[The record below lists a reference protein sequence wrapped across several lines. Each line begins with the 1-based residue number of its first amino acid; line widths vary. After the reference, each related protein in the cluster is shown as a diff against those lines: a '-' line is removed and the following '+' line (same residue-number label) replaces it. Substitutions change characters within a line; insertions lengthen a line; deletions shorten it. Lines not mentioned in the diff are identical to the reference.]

1 MKNLPVSNKLVG
13 FAQYV
18 QERARANDTFKVPR
32 FVMGPSAY
40 NFMLWHLCEAYDASG
55 DMRRELEAF
64 IAACSPAED
73 MIAKECLVVVAG
85 PGQNNKSFEYSHF
98 LSTAIRTNL
107 VLNGAGVLTTKQQTI
122 TYSQGDVF
130 NIAPDELKTS
140 MCSSEIESYTTH
152 VVIFWTKADE
162 GPIWE
167 AYAKG

>member
-1 MKNLPVSNKLVG
+1 MKNLPVSSKLLG

-40 NFMLWHLCEAYDASG
+40 NFMLWHLCEAYDSSG
-55 DMRRELEAF
+55 DTRRELEAF
-64 IAACSPAED
+64 ISACSPAEGLV
-73 MIAKECLVVVAG
+73 AKECLIVVAG
-85 PGQNNKSFEYSHF
+85 PGQNNKPFEYSHF
-98 LSTAIRTNL
+98 LNTALRTNL
-107 VLNGAGVLTTKQQTI
+107 VLNGKGVLTTLQQTI
-122 TYSQGDVF
+122 RYQQGDVF
-130 NIAPDELKTS
+130 AIASDELKTS

-152 VVIFWTKADE
+152 VVVFWTKAGE